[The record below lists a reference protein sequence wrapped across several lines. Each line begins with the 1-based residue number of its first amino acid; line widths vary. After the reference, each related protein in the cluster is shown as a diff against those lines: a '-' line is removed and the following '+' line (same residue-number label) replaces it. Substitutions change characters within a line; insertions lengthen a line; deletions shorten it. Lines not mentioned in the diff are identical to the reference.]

1 MTQHASELLASAL
14 LLPEA
19 ERAAFTEELL
29 ASFDS
34 QPGEA
39 DFSDDA
45 EFLAELDRRAEEF
58 RTNPALGLPWDVVQE
73 MR

>member
-1 MTQHASELLASAL
+1 MTQHATELLANAL
-14 LLPEA
+14 RLPDD

-29 ASFDS
+29 ASFDP

-39 DFSDDA
+39 DPLDDA

-58 RTNPALGLPWDVVQE
+58 RNDPTSGLPWDIVKG